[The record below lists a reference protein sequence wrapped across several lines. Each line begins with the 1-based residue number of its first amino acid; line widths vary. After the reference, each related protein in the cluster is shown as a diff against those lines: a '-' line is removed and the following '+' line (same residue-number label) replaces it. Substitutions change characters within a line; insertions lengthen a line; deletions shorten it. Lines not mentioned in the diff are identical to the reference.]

1 MWFRSLDGNLKEIN
15 RKDFVSCKDY
25 YNSVSKIIMTIN
37 YKENSRENTFD
48 HLINLI
54 KNK

>member
-37 YKENSRENTFD
+37 VTNILNIFINSILR
-48 HLINLI
+48 
-54 KNK
+54 